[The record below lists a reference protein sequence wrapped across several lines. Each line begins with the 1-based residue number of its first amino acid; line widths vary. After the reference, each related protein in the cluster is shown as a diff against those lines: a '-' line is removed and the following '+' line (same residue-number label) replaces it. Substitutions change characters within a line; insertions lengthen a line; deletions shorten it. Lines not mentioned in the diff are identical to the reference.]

1 MGSAC
6 ALEGPLHF
14 VAVMDGHGGDACSEF
29 SSKRVMA
36 ELLVDLRAGLVPL
49 AALVNAHAAT
59 EVAWMRRACGGD
71 DPDDSGTTSVCVLID
86 EATGELS
93 ISNVGDSRA
102 LLLRRSRRGGKR
114 KRGAAKAGRLAVV
127 ALTTDQDAENKGEA
141 KRIKAAGGTV
151 SAEGYINESV
161 QTARSIGDYLS
172 KFLPTEEEEE
182 EDPAEHSLA
191 VISTPAVTRAAL
203 CDDDVL
209 LVLACDGLFETD
221 DDTRDDMEWIAKL
234 CDEALGAG
242 ASVKKIAKR
251 LADDAIAHGS
261 SDNTTALVVDLRKL
275 VCSH

>member
-1 MGSAC
+1 
-6 ALEGPLHF
+6 
-14 VAVMDGHGGDACSEF
+14 MDGHGGDACSEF

-59 EVAWMRRACGGD
+59 EVAWMRRSCGGD

-86 EATGELS
+86 EAAGELS

-114 KRGAAKAGRLAVV
+114 KRGAAKAGSLAVLP
-127 ALTTDQDAENKGEA
+127 LTTDQDAENKGEA

-172 KFLPTEEEEE
+172 KFLPAEAEEEA
-182 EDPAEHSLA
+182 PAKHSLA
-191 VISTPAVTRAAL
+191 VISTPAVSRAAL
-203 CDDDVL
+203 CEDDVL
-209 LVLACDGLFETD
+209 LVLGCDGLFETD
-221 DDTRDDMEWIAKL
+221 DEARDDMAWIAEL

-275 VCSH
+275 VR